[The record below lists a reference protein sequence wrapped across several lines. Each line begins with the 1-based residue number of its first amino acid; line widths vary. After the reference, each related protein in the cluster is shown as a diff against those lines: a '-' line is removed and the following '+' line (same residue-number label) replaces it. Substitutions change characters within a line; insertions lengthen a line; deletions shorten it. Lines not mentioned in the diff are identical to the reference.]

1 MMEGGDATPDEVRV
15 FRTAIERLRDEQ
27 YGLN

>member
-1 MMEGGDATPDEVRV
+1 MVEGGDAAPDEARV

-27 YGLN
+27 YGSN